1 MATIQDFILR
11 FRTEGSEKIK
21 QVSGT
26 INDLRDDLESFGEI
40 GGPLSN
46 TINGIVGRLGP
57 LGLAASVAGVAFVG
71 LGAKALQ
78 LAGDLSD
85 IAGATGIAA
94 SQLSSLK
101 NSIID
106 AGGKAEDFGQIAT
119 KLNQSVQEAASGNE
133 NLQKAFKNL
142 GVFVTDST
150 GKVRNTGD
158 ILQDITQKFQRGE
171 LTASQY
177 SAAIDI
183 LGKNIN
189 KLELQKLSAAADP
202 EFDKRIEEL
211 DRYNTA
217 IDKLNE
223 FVSKTLIKTFGE
235 LAIAINKAFDLDN
248 ALAQREAAANKEGFT
263 YRKGGPLDQ
272 DTQNKVDR
280 FGRIFGRPEPDPN
293 RESFSNKIPGYLKY
307 SDQMRKMTEEEMAAY
322 KKREEEAAAHSKKMA
337 EQRAAAAGS
346 STGMKPGEQGG
357 FGATPEAT
365 INAIK
370 QSEKRAADARAEAAK
385 QGQLKANQE
394 RLDAL
399 LMFADKSQA
408 AELKLDAQIREIN
421 INRDADLA
429 KARREINEQER
440 LTQKQKDAEYAAVR
454 KDIMAKAELD
464 IVKAR
469 SRSAE
474 EVTREAERIQSLITQ
489 SKARVEEEQRINDLL
504 EEKLFFNISNADA
517 TDRERERA
525 QQLLD
530 IENERARV
538 LSQIKQ
544 IKDLP
549 PEEIARREKEINAVF
564 DERRRITENQQRID
578 QEQQASF
585 SKGFQ
590 KAFREYSES
599 ARNNFNTA
607 QRIFE
612 RATQGMEDAIVDF
625 AKTGKFEFKDFLN
638 TVLEE
643 LLRSQIRQLIAQTFG
658 GMPGGGSITGGLIG
672 GVGKLLGFANG
683 GIIPTNGPVLVGER
697 GPEIISGAAGR
708 VVTPNEQLGGGTFV
722 TYNINAVDA
731 MSFKQMLA
739 RDPIFLYA
747 VAEQG
752 RRRLPG
758 GRV

>member
-1 MATIQDFILR
+1 MATIENFILR
-11 FRTEGSEKIK
+11 FKTEGSNQIK
-21 QVSGT
+21 EVSGT
-26 INDLRDDLESFGEI
+26 IQTLKGDLASFGEV
-40 GGPLSN
+40 GGPLGN
-46 TINGIVGRLGP
+46 TINGIVGKLGP
-57 LGLAASVAGVAFVG
+57 LGLAASVAGAAFIG
-71 LGAKALQ
+71 LGSKALQ
-78 LAGDLSD
+78 MAGDLSD

-106 AGGKAEDFGQIAT
+106 AGGKADDFGQIAS
-119 KLNQSVQEAASGNE
+119 KLNQSVQEAAAGNE
-133 NLQKAFKNL
+133 NLQKAFRTL
-142 GVFVTDST
+142 GVFVTDAN

-158 ILQDITQKFQRGE
+158 ILQDITSRFQRGE
-171 LTASQY
+171 LTSAQYAAS
-177 SAAIDI
+177 IDI

-235 LAIAINKAFDLDN
+235 LAIAINKAFDVGGEQAKKFSDL
-248 ALAQREAAANKEGFT
+248 EAEANKRGETYRERTEGFFNKRFST
-263 YRKGGPLDQ
+263 QGGISLKEDEPL
-272 DTQNKVDR
+272 TGMLMAV
-280 FGRIFGRPEPDPN
+280 PE
-293 RESFSNKIPGYLKY
+293 RL
-307 SDQMRKMTEEEMAAY
+307 RKMTEKEQAAY
-322 KKREEEAAAHSKKMA
+322 QARE
-337 EQRAAAAGS
+337 RAAAEHAKNMKANQAAAVTAS
-346 STGMKPGEQGG
+346 PTGMKPGEQGG

-365 INAIK
+365 LNAIK
-370 QSEKRAADARAEAAK
+370 SSEKRIADARADAAK
-385 QGQLKANQE
+385 QGQLKSNQE

-421 INRDADLA
+421 INRDADLIN
-429 KARREINEQER
+429 ARREINDQER
-440 LTQKQKDAEYAAVR
+440 LSQQQKDAEYAAKR
-454 KDIMAKAELD
+454 TEIMTKAELE
-464 IVKAR
+464 IAR
-469 SRSAE
+469 VRARSAE
-474 EVTREAERIQSLITQ
+474 EAGREAERIQSLITQ

-538 LSQIKQ
+538 LRQIKQ

-549 PEEIARREKEINAVF
+549 PEEIARREQEVNKIF
-564 DERRRITENQQRID
+564 DERRRITENQQQVDR
-578 QEQQASF
+578 EQQQSF
-585 SKGFQ
+585 SKGFE

-599 ARNNFNTA
+599 AANNFNTA

-612 RATQGMEDAIVDF
+612 KTTQGMEDAIVNF

-643 LLRSQIRQLIAQTFG
+643 LLRSQVRSLIAQTFG
-658 GMPGGGSITGGLIG
+658 GIGGGTSISGGLLTG
-672 GVGKLLGFANG
+672 AAKLLGFANG
-683 GIIPTNGPVLVGER
+683 GIIPTDGPVLVGER
-697 GPEIISGAAGR
+697 GPEIISGASGR
-708 VVTPNEQLGGGTFV
+708 VVTPNEQLGGTTV
-722 TYNINAVDA
+722 VNYNINAVDA
-731 MSFKQMLA
+731 LSFKQLVA
-739 RDPIFLYA
+739 SDPGFIYA
-747 VAEQG
+747 VTQQG
-752 RRRLPG
+752 AKSVPMTRR
-758 GRV
+758 